1 MHLVIANAALH
12 LKALRPSPSREDNL
26 VALAHVEAA
35 MMSVNQR
42 IPDSRQNATD
52 EILGAI
58 LGLMCHALNSLRF
71 DHYAR
76 HVEGFQTI
84 LDLCGGLRSIES
96 ATNIRLSLFWIEF
109 NTCAAQDAIPRFLPP
124 FHLIKN
130 PYSAIHESL
139 GRDHFEKAMQV
150 GGISSFLTAE
160 MLDVFSELSLLTMA
174 LRAETPQRIRWDD
187 DNFPG
192 FGFYPTLHKLL
203 TMQVNPAEDD
213 LKHGVQEMCRLGAL
227 FFLAEVR
234 RKFGIA
240 PVITGVQSEKLHRL
254 FEYNGRLW
262 DEELAHMRIWTFVM
276 AACAADT
283 PVDRLWAVKSL
294 IGSESSIPGA
304 WDKPIGVVANMWW
317 IDEVFLAKSE
327 GLQAEF
333 MALSST

>member
-1 MHLVIANAALH
+1 
-12 LKALRPSPSREDNL
+12 
-26 VALAHVEAA
+26 
-35 MMSVNQR
+35 
-42 IPDSRQNATD
+42 
-52 EILGAI
+52 
-58 LGLMCHALNSLRF
+58 
-71 DHYAR
+71 
-76 HVEGFQTI
+76 
-84 LDLCGGLRSIES
+84 
-96 ATNIRLSLFWIEF
+96 LFWIEF

-124 FHLIKN
+124 FHLIQN

-150 GGISSFLTAE
+150 SGISSFLAAE
-160 MLDVFSELSLLTMA
+160 MLDVFRELSLLTIA
-174 LRAETPQRIRWDD
+174 LRAETPERIRWDD